1 VSGNTSA
8 SRVVRNQTRN
18 WILGFNHFLGK
29 CSPFEAKIWGI
40 LDGLLVLLNKG
51 YKRATIQTDNLE
63 VVRALTMEEQVG
75 SGITLL
81 RMIQRLLCSE
91 GQWEIKYVP

>member
-1 VSGNTSA
+1 ME
-8 SRVVRNQTRN
+8 
-18 WILGFNHFLGK
+18 WWPEFLGM
-29 CSPFEAKIWGI
+29 
-40 LDGLLVLLNKG
+40 LLLAGWFG

-91 GQWEIKYVP
+91 GQWEI